1 MYPVLLELHLQ
12 DFYMTVSYKSC
23 SALVHC
29 AVFPCLLYSGCKGA
43 VSLHT
48 DTSHVIQSPS
58 TNHTMEN
65 LRIVHTLL
73 ITRQQQVCINMD
85 AHQRQWQVCPC
96 VLTKGNSKYAHA
108 CMPKTAASMNMG
120 AHQRQQQVWTWVLFK
135 CSGKYAHVCT
145 PKAVASIPVCACQKG
160 SALIFIFIV

>member
-73 ITRQQQVCINMD
+73 ITRQQQVSTWMLTKDSGRYAHVCSPKAIASMPMRACQRQRQVWTWVLTKGSSKYEHGCSSNAAASMPMC
-85 AHQRQWQVCPC
+85 AHQRQWQVSQC
-96 VLTKGNSKYAHA
+96 VHA
-108 CMPKTAASMNMG
+108 
-120 AHQRQQQVWTWVLFK
+120 R
-135 CSGKYAHVCT
+135 
-145 PKAVASIPVCACQKG
+145 KAV
-160 SALIFIFIV
+160 L